1 MPNNV
6 TKNWNQSNAEMRLLA
21 FTAKEGFHYKTNF
34 GSRSDKFEKYLQ
46 NHVKKCFSP
55 ATLKKINEISHHWNG
70 SATQIKEYQTSF
82 VARVGEDPPNPSD
95 MVLRGPRKSDGQLGH
110 NIIEDQPEPESQP
123 RSTKRLDERLI
134 LARYANIKC
143 SLGKIFK
150 SQFLTQM
157 S

>member
-1 MPNNV
+1 M
-6 TKNWNQSNAEMRLLA
+6 
-21 FTAKEGFHYKTNF
+21 
-34 GSRSDKFEKYLQ
+34 
-46 NHVKKCFSP
+46 
-55 ATLKKINEISHHWNG
+55 KKINEISHHWNG
-70 SATQIKEYQTSF
+70 SAAQIKEYKTSF
-82 VARVGEDPPNPSD
+82 VARVDEDPPNPSD

-110 NIIEDQPEPESQP
+110 NIIDEQPQPESQP

-134 LARYANIKC
+134 LARYAYIKC